1 MFLISQKNDT
11 ICSSATGVFACKIT
25 LVNDQNIFYDQEF
38 VSLDK
43 VLWYSR
49 SGVRTF
55 LKNEKK
61 VDYVDIGAEIN
72 YMRMCLRKNHNEWK
86 SGVICQ
92 VFGTGVAAAGAA
104 LISTTEVN
112 STSDL
117 GTQIGIA
124 GGLLALVGQI
134 IVLDSHKWI
143 GRAGAGVSLN
153 QNGIGVLY
161 RFKN

>member
-25 LVNDQNIFYDQEF
+25 LINDQNIFYDQEF

-86 SGVICQ
+86 AGTLCQ
-92 VFGTGVAAAGAA
+92 VFGTFIAASGVF
-104 LISTTEVN
+104 LIQTAEVK
-112 STSDL
+112 STSDQ
-117 GTQIGIA
+117 GTQFTIV

-143 GRAGAGVSLN
+143 NRAGAGVSLN
-153 QNGIGVLY
+153 ENGIGVLY